1 MVEICNLRNSVM
13 CNKYDVRVDR
23 RSALGNPFYMNYEFE
38 RNEVCDKYEEWF
50 KKQLAEGTNYKFL
63 EELRAITMVYQC
75 YGKIRLFCWCYPKR
89 CHAETI
95 KKFLEGEL

>member
-13 CNKYDVRVDR
+13 CNAYDVRVDR
-23 RSALGNPFYMNYEFE
+23 ASALGNPFYMSCELE
-38 RNEVCDKYEEWF
+38 RNEVCNKYEEWF
-50 KKQLAEGTNYKFL
+50 KKQLAEGTNIKFL
-63 EELRAITMVYQC
+63 NELEHLKMFYEI
-75 YGKIRLFCWCYPKR
+75 YGKLRLFCWCYPKR